1 MLFNSIEFLIFFPIV
16 LLIYFVIP
24 QKAKNLWLLAA
35 SYYFYMCWN
44 AKYVLLL
51 LFSTLVTY
59 IGGLCMETVK
69 QSGCTPAHKTAYK
82 KLIVA
87 GSFVLNLLLLFYF
100 KYINFALDVLGRLL
114 GAVHIEMNVP
124 AFDIILP
131 VGISFYIFQAL
142 SYTMDVYRDEIYAEK
157 NFFRYALFVS
167 FFPQLVAGP
176 IERSKNLL
184 KQFSGHKKFDV
195 AMARDGLLLMLW
207 GCFLKLVIADRCAVL
222 VNTVY
227 GDFAAYHGFQI
238 ITANVL
244 FAFQIYCDFMGYSI
258 IATGAARV
266 LGFRLMNNF
275 EQPYLA
281 QSVKQ
286 FWRRWHISLSSWL
299 RDYLYIPLGGNR
311 KGRLKKYRNLL
322 ITFLVS
328 GLWHGANI
336 TFVIWGG
343 LHGIYQ
349 ICEELAA
356 PYVDR
361 WYKRFQIDTENFSW
375 RCIRI
380 VKTFILT
387 DIAWV
392 FFRADTPMAALRILK
407 RSAELTNSGLLLTG
421 GLYELGLDEKN
432 IAILLIALAALLFSS
447 LIKESGRDTLE
458 WLRRQ
463 SIIFRF
469 VLYWGAVILI
479 TLSLDIT
486 GQEFIYFQ
494 F

>member
-1 MLFNSIEFLIFFPIV
+1 MV
-16 LLIYFVIP
+16 
-24 QKAKNLWLLAA
+24 
-35 SYYFYMCWN
+35 
-44 AKYVLLL
+44 
-51 LFSTLVTY
+51 
-59 IGGLCMETVK
+59 
-69 QSGCTPAHKTAYK
+69 
-82 KLIVA
+82 
-87 GSFVLNLLLLFYF
+87 
-100 KYINFALDVLGRLL
+100 
-114 GAVHIEMNVP
+114 
-124 AFDIILP
+124 
-131 VGISFYIFQAL
+131 
-142 SYTMDVYRDEIYAEK
+142 
-157 NFFRYALFVS
+157 
-167 FFPQLVAGP
+167 
-176 IERSKNLL
+176 
-184 KQFSGHKKFDV
+184 
-195 AMARDGLLLMLW
+195 RDGLLLMLW
-207 GCFLKLVIADRCAVL
+207 GYFLKLVIADRCAVL

-463 SIIFRF
+463 SIVFRF

>member
-1 MLFNSIEFLIFFPIV
+1 MLFNSMEFLIFFPTA
-16 LLIYFVIP
+16 LLIYYIVP
-24 QKAKNLWLLAA
+24 QKIKNFWLLAA

-44 AKYVLLL
+44 AKYALLL

-59 IGGLCMETVK
+59 ASGLCMETVK
-69 QSGCTPAHKTAYK
+69 QSRHGGAHKTAYK
-82 KLIVA
+82 KLVVA
-87 GSFVLNLLLLFYF
+87 GSFTLNLLLLFYF
-100 KYINFALDVLGRLL
+100 KYFNFALEILGRLL
-114 GAVHIEMNVP
+114 AAVHIEMNVP
-124 AFDIILP
+124 AFDIVLP

-184 KQFSGHKKFDV
+184 KQFSEHRKFDADMV
-195 AMARDGLLLMLW
+195 RDGLLLMLW
-207 GCFLKLVIADRCAVL
+207 GYFLKLVIADRCAVL

-227 GDFAAYHGFQI
+227 GDFTAYHGFQI
-238 ITANVL
+238 VIANVL

-266 LGFRLMNNF
+266 LGFRLMTNF
-275 EQPYLA
+275 EQPYLS

-299 RDYLYIPLGGNR
+299 KDYLYIPLGGNR
-311 KGRLKKYRNLL
+311 KGTLKKYRNIL
-322 ITFLVS
+322 ITFLIS

-349 ICEELAA
+349 ICEDVLSPRIERL
-356 PYVDR
+356 
-361 WYKRFQIDTENFSW
+361 YKNFRIDTKNFSW
-375 RCIRI
+375 KCIRI
-380 VKTFILT
+380 LKTFILT

-392 FFRADTPMAALRILK
+392 FFRADSVMDALRILK
-407 RSAELTNSGLLLTG
+407 RSAEISNTGLLLNG
-421 GLYELGLDEKN
+421 GLYQLGLDEKN
-432 IAILLIALAALLFSS
+432 ISILAIALAALLLSS
-447 LIKESGRDTLE
+447 LIRESGKNVLQ
-458 WLRRQ
+458 WLKQQ

-469 VLYWGAVILI
+469 ALYWGAVILI